1 MPVVRVKRIAM
12 SYSSDYRGRN
22 DGRGQGNPRPRR
34 GDAGQTG
41 SYRPSSGGYREQR
54 PSYGDRPVYGERPR
68 AQRPSRPQGAPGAYQ
83 QNRPQAR
90 PSRPSYG
97 EGQRPQARPRYDE
110 RGYADRGR
118 RPAAGARPAAGRA
131 QQRPPAARPSAR
143 DDYRGRPATQRPRY
157 GAEPRGGRGQRGRVA
172 SRRSPLA
179 GGKAVLMSGIVGGR
193 RTGDL
198 ARHRRTSSGAR
209 SIIAGIV
216 CVAIVAIV
224 AVLLWSNRKVNIT
237 LNGETYSVR
246 VGSTCEQ
253 VIADAELSPTAGNL
267 VSVSGN
273 KLEDGAGYAFTATLA
288 GNQMSE
294 DDISNY
300 RVSEGDSLDI
310 SDGGDRTEDYDVQ
323 VMDEQPQLEM
333 GGDAWGNIS
342 YISQWP
348 KVGQYEMRTGKQ
360 SGETAR
366 GDTLSETQNAVVS
379 VHQIS
384 PDNGKK
390 LVALTFDDGPAEK
403 YTDAYLDI
411 LDQYNIHATFFCLG
425 QNVEAYPDLA
435 KKICDRGSEVMSHTY
450 QHQELTA
457 LDASALQ
464 QEFSSTF
471 SNIESTTGVKTTGF
485 RPPYGAFSEKAWL
498 NSGGLASVS
507 VLWNQDSLD
516 WKRPGA
522 DVIVENCL
530 KNVTSGSIIL
540 MHDGGGNRD
549 QDVEALPRVIE
560 SLQSQGYEFVT
571 VSDLMKSDSSIPADI
586 AGGDATMPDGC
597 VWPTQLKTDDSSSS
611 SDSSSSDGSDGSSG
625 SSD

>member
-1 MPVVRVKRIAM
+1 M

-34 GDAGQTG
+34 DEAGRSG
-41 SYRPSSGGYREQR
+41 SYRPESYGYREQR
-54 PSYGDRPVYGERPR
+54 PSYGDRPRAARGDHPQARLQQRPSSYPAPR
-68 AQRPSRPQGAPGAYQ
+68 PQQRPSRPG
-83 QNRPQAR
+83 
-90 PSRPSYG
+90 YG
-97 EGQRPQARPRYDE
+97 DAARPQARPRYDQRQGYGLDS
-110 RGYADRGR
+110 RGAQ
-118 RPAAGARPAAGRA
+118 RPGARPSAARP
-131 QQRPPAARPSAR
+131 QRGTAARPSAR
-143 DDYRGRPATQRPRY
+143 GGYQGRSGQRQRYAGPPRDARDRGR
-157 GAEPRGGRGQRGRVA
+157 GRN
-172 SRRSPLA
+172 PLA

-198 ARHRRTSSGAR
+198 MGRRRTSSGAR

-237 LNGETYSVR
+237 LNGETYSIR

-253 VIADAELSPTAGNL
+253 VISDAELSPTAGNL

-273 KLEDGAGYAFTATLA
+273 KLEDGAGYAFTATLG
-288 GNQMSE
+288 GNQMSQ

-348 KVGQYEMRTGKQ
+348 KVGQYEMRTGKR

-403 YTDAYLDI
+403 YTDVYLDI

-450 QHQELTA
+450 QHQQLTA

-522 DVIVENCL
+522 DAIVENCL

-549 QDVEALPRVIE
+549 QDVEALPRIIE

-597 VWPTQLKTDDSSSS
+597 VWPTQLKADDSSS

>member
-1 MPVVRVKRIAM
+1 M
-12 SYSSDYRGRN
+12 S
-22 DGRGQGNPRPRR
+22 Q
-34 GDAGQTG
+34 
-41 SYRPSSGGYREQR
+41 
-54 PSYGDRPVYGERPR
+54 
-68 AQRPSRPQGAPGAYQ
+68 
-83 QNRPQAR
+83 
-90 PSRPSYG
+90 
-97 EGQRPQARPRYDE
+97 
-110 RGYADRGR
+110 
-118 RPAAGARPAAGRA
+118 
-131 QQRPPAARPSAR
+131 
-143 DDYRGRPATQRPRY
+143 
-157 GAEPRGGRGQRGRVA
+157 
-172 SRRSPLA
+172 
-179 GGKAVLMSGIVGGR
+179 
-193 RTGDL
+193 
-198 ARHRRTSSGAR
+198 
-209 SIIAGIV
+209 
-216 CVAIVAIV
+216 
-224 AVLLWSNRKVNIT
+224 
-237 LNGETYSVR
+237 
-246 VGSTCEQ
+246 
-253 VIADAELSPTAGNL
+253 
-267 VSVSGN
+267 
-273 KLEDGAGYAFTATLA
+273 
-288 GNQMSE
+288 

-310 SDGGDRTEDYDVQ
+310 TDGGDRTEDYDVQ

-342 YISQWP
+342 YISQVA

-384 PDNGKK
+384 PNNGKK

-425 QNVEAYPDLA
+425 QNVETYPDLA

-450 QHQELTA
+450 QHQQLTA

-522 DVIVENCL
+522 DAIVENCL

-549 QDVEALPRVIE
+549 QDVEALPRIIE

-571 VSDLMKSDSSIPADI
+571 VSDLMKPDSSIPADI
-586 AGGDATMPDGC
+586 AGGDATMPTAACGPRSSR
-597 VWPTQLKTDDSSSS
+597 PTTAPRAIRRVPMARTVPRARATRGGPSRQHSSLYVSTAHSLSSSWAVACRYLLRS
-611 SDSSSSDGSDGSSG
+611 ISFLQALGGRCRAVRNFACTMGGAGSRSPCAAAPRSHARASASLNPREGSLMKPRPASR
-625 SSD
+625 